1 MKYLDFRSD
10 TVTLP
15 TEKMRKAMAGAI
27 VGDDVYGDDPTVN
40 KLEELAASLLGKE
53 AALFVPSGTFA
64 NQVAIL
70 THTNRGD
77 EIIIGHDSHIIMH
90 EVGAAAVIAG
100 VQLNLVNSELG
111 HFDVSELKK
120 KIRSTEDI
128 HYPTTGLICI
138 ENAHG
143 SGKVVSLDNMKEVY
157 ELAKKKN
164 IPVHLDGARIFNAAL
179 HLEVDVEEIARY
191 ADTIN
196 VCLSK
201 GLGAPI
207 GSLVAGGKDF
217 INRARKNRKL
227 MGGGMRQAGIIAA
240 AGIIALEEMTERL
253 QEDHDNAKYMADLL
267 SKIKGIRIIWD
278 RLDINMVFFKIED
291 GIIEEDKLVN
301 RLLEQDIKING
312 MEDDEYR
319 FVAHLNTSRKDID
332 KLCSIVKE
340 LLTTK

>member
-1 MKYLDFRSD
+1 
-10 TVTLP
+10 
-15 TEKMRKAMAGAI
+15 MRK
-27 VGDDVYGDDPTVN
+27 
-40 KLEELAASLLGKE
+40 
-53 AALFVPSGTFA
+53 
-64 NQVAIL
+64 
-70 THTNRGD
+70 
-77 EIIIGHDSHIIMH
+77 
-90 EVGAAAVIAG
+90 
-100 VQLNLVNSELG
+100 
-111 HFDVSELKK
+111 
-120 KIRSTEDI
+120 
-128 HYPTTGLICI
+128 
-138 ENAHG
+138 
-143 SGKVVSLDNMKEVY
+143 VVLDMVY

-179 HLEVDVEEIARY
+179 HLEVDVEEIARH

-227 MGGGMRQAGIIAA
+227 MGGGMRQVGIIAA
-240 AGIIALEEMTERL
+240 AGIIALEEMTKRL

-291 GIIEEDKLVN
+291 GIIEENKLVN
-301 RLLEQDIKING
+301 RLFEQDIKING

-340 LLTTK
+340 LLTTE